1 VAGKASKADVQRV
14 LSEALAP
21 YLGAS
26 VAASVVRG
34 YVSRFASDDVS
45 AADIELLLRWIEPGL
60 KVFVGPSRT
69 ANVLA
74 ELATAL
80 LTLQE
85 QRS

>member
-1 VAGKASKADVQRV
+1 MSGKASKTDVQRV

-26 VAASVVRG
+26 MAASVVRG
-34 YVSRFASDDVS
+34 YVGRLASDEVS
-45 AADIELLLRWIEPGL
+45 DTDIEQLLRWIAPGL

-85 QRS
+85 QKS